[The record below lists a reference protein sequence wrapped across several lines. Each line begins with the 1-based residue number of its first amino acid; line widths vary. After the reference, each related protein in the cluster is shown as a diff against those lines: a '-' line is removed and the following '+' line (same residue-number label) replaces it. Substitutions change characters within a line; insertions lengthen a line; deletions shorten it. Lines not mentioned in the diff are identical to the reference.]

1 MEIYIYLIIGF
12 ILLIGGS
19 EILIRGSVSLAS
31 LLNVSPFVIGVVIVA
46 GGTSLP
52 ELASCIQAIRLNVE
66 DIVIGNI
73 VGSNIANILLIIG
86 AVAIVHPI
94 IEKKNYF
101 QKPDT
106 SFSFVHKIAFHVGKN
121 KSDFVAILTSIFF
134 TYCCLKGEITF
145 LDGILM
151 LSGLGIFIYII
162 FANKEKIIENDDH
175 QKLNISLTLIFVIGG
190 LFGVII
196 GSYFFI
202 DASSNIAA
210 SFGLST
216 TVIGI
221 TIVAFGTSLP
231 ELTTGL
237 MAAFKKQTD
246 FAIGNILGSNI
257 YNILGILGI
266 SSLMKNLS
274 MPILDRKLEIQEVG
288 MKVNFDN
295 LNYDAFFIL
304 LLTLLFVYLLRKKG
318 IIGRKSGVIFL
329 LTYVIY
335 IGISI

>member
-1 MEIYIYLIIGF
+1 MEAYLYLIIGF
-12 ILLIGGS
+12 IFLIGGS

-31 LLNVSPFVIGVVIVA
+31 ILNVSPFVIGVVVVA

-52 ELASCIQAIRLNVE
+52 ELASSIQAIRLNIE
-66 DIVIGNI
+66 DIVIGNV
-73 VGSNIANILLIIG
+73 VGSNIANIILIIG
-86 AVAIVHPI
+86 AVAVVHPI
-94 IEKKNYF
+94 IQKKNYF

-106 SFSFVHKIAFHVGKN
+106 SFSLVHKVAFHVGKN

-134 TYCCLKGEITF
+134 IYCCLKGEVNF

-151 LSGLGIFIYII
+151 LVGLAIFIYALFSNKEQEIEKHEDQKLKLLVTII
-162 FANKEKIIENDDH
+162 F
-175 QKLNISLTLIFVIGG
+175 LIGG

-196 GSYFFI
+196 GSWLFI
-202 DASSNIAA
+202 DSASIIAT
-210 SFGLST
+210 SFGISA

-257 YNILGILGI
+257 YNILGVLGV
-266 SSLMKNLS
+266 SSLIKNLS
-274 MPILDRKLEIQEVG
+274 MPELDRKLEIQEIG
-288 MKVNFDN
+288 LKLNFDN
-295 LNYDAFFIL
+295 LNFDAFFIL
-304 LLTLLFVYLLRKKG
+304 FLTLLFLYLLRKKG
-318 IIGRKSGVIFL
+318 KIGKITGIIFL
-329 LTYVIY
+329 LSYFIY
-335 IGISI
+335 IGVSI

>member
-1 MEIYIYLIIGF
+1 MEVYFYLILGF

-19 EILIRGSVSLAS
+19 EILIRGSVGLAS
-31 LLNVSPFVIGVVIVA
+31 LLNVSPFVIGVVVVA

-52 ELASCIQAIRLNVE
+52 ELASSIQSIRLNVE

-73 VGSNIANILLIIG
+73 VGSNIANIILIIG
-86 AVAIVHPI
+86 AVAVVHPI
-94 IEKKNYF
+94 IQEKNYF
-101 QKPDT
+101 QEPDT
-106 SFSFVHKIAFHVGKN
+106 SFSFVHKVAFHVGKN

-134 TYCCLKGEITF
+134 IYCCLKGEVTY

-151 LSGLGIFIYII
+151 LAGLGIFIYVL
-162 FANKEKIIENDDH
+162 FSNKEQEIEKHEN
-175 QKLNISLTLIFVIGG
+175 QKLNLLVTFIFLIGG

-196 GSYFFI
+196 GSWLFI
-202 DASSNIAA
+202 DSSSSIAT
-210 SFGLST
+210 SFGISD

-257 YNILGILGI
+257 YNILGVLGV

-274 MPILDRKLEIQEVG
+274 MPVLDRKLEINEIGV
-288 MKVNFDN
+288 KLNFDN
-295 LNYDAFFIL
+295 LNFDAFFIL
-304 LLTLLFVYLLRKKG
+304 FITLLFVYLLRKRGK
-318 IIGRKSGVIFL
+318 IGRRTGTIFL
-329 LTYVIY
+329 FSYLIY
-335 IGISI
+335 IGVSI

>member
-52 ELASCIQAIRLNVE
+52 ELASSIQAIRLNVE

-86 AVAIVHPI
+86 AVAIVYPI
-94 IEKKNYF
+94 IEEKNYF

-106 SFSFVHKIAFHVGKN
+106 SFSLVHKIAFHVGKN

-134 TYCCLKGEITF
+134 IYLCLKGNVTF

-151 LSGLGIFIYII
+151 LAGLGIFIYVI
-162 FANKEKIIENDDH
+162 FVNKEKDIDKHED
-175 QKLNISLTLIFVIGG
+175 QKLNFLITLIFLIGG
-190 LFGVII
+190 LFGVIL
-196 GSYFFI
+196 GSYLFI
-202 DASSNIAA
+202 DAASNIAT
-210 SFGLST
+210 SFGVST

-266 SSLMKNLS
+266 SSLMKNLK
-274 MPILDRKLEIQEVG
+274 MPVLDRKLEIQEIG
-288 MKVNFDN
+288 IKLNFDN

-304 LLTLLFVYLLRKKG
+304 FLTLLFVYLLRKKG
-318 IIGRKSGVIFL
+318 RIGRKTGLFFL
-329 LTYVIY
+329 FSYFIY

>member
-1 MEIYIYLIIGF
+1 MEIYFYLIIGF

-86 AVAIVHPI
+86 AVAIVNPI
-94 IEKKNYF
+94 IEEKNYF

-106 SFSFVHKIAFHVGKN
+106 SFSFVHKTAFHVGKN

-134 TYCCLKGEITF
+134 IYCCLKGNLSF

-151 LSGLGIFIYII
+151 LAGLGIFIYVI
-162 FANKEKIIENDDH
+162 FANKEQEIEKH
-175 QKLNISLTLIFVIGG
+175 ESQKLNLFLTLTFLITG

-196 GSYFFI
+196 GSWLFI
-202 DASSNIAA
+202 DAASSIAT
-210 SFGLST
+210 SFGVST

-266 SSLMKNLS
+266 SSLMKNLT
-274 MPILDRKLEIQEVG
+274 MPVLDRKLEIKEIS
-288 MKVNFDN
+288 MKINFDN

-304 LLTLLFVYLLRKKG
+304 FITLLFVYLLRKRRK
-318 IIGRKSGVIFL
+318 IGRKTGVIFL
-329 LTYVIY
+329 LSYLIY
-335 IGISI
+335 IGVSV

>member
-1 MEIYIYLIIGF
+1 MEIYFYLIIGF

-31 LLNVSPFVIGVVIVA
+31 LLNVSPFIIGVVIVA

-52 ELASCIQAIRLNVE
+52 ELASSIQAIRLNVE

-86 AVAIVHPI
+86 AVALVHPI
-94 IEKKNYF
+94 IEEKKYF

-106 SFSFVHKIAFHVGKN
+106 SFSLVHKIAFHVGKN

-134 TYCCLKGEITF
+134 IYCCLKGNVNF

-151 LSGLGIFIYII
+151 LAGLGIFIYTI
-162 FANKEKIIENDDH
+162 FANKEKDIEKDED
-175 QKLNISLTLIFVIGG
+175 QKFNILITLIFLIGG
-190 LFGVII
+190 LFGVVI
-196 GSYFFI
+196 GSYLFI
-202 DASSNIAA
+202 DAASSIAT
-210 SFGLST
+210 SFGVST

-266 SSLMKNLS
+266 SSLLKNLS
-274 MPILDRKLEIQEVG
+274 MPVLDRKLEIQEIG
-288 MKVNFDN
+288 MKINFDN

-304 LLTLLFVYLLRKKG
+304 FLTLLFVYLLRKRGK
-318 IIGRKSGVIFL
+318 IGRGIGVIFL
-329 LTYVIY
+329 LSYVIY